1 MGPHDPARKP
11 DLAEMSPSY
20 QPAFCFK
27 GYRYGKN
34 ACGCVSR
41 DGVLGFWSL
50 PEGKKKEYEAEN
62 KTVLVYA
69 RVSDIAEP
77 SPCYRGEAQVIN
89 YSKSATSGGAHVG
102 RGWSGLVEPPYKAR
116 RSDKET
122 TRRINPP
129 FPYAIETSPRHF
141 HAARM

>member
-1 MGPHDPARKP
+1 VGPHDPARKP